1 VDADFLVYR
10 IGFASEDDDEQYAR
24 SRATEW
30 LTDMIYFDLK
40 CEDYKAWITGKDNF
54 RYQVAVTHPYKGNRR
69 DLKKPKHY
77 EALRGHLE
85 RLGAVVTDGEEADD
99 AVGIES
105 AKGNYWLVHVDKD
118 LDQLPGWH
126 YNPVKKEEYYVDEF
140 QGLYNFYKQILTGDR
155 IDAIVGL
162 KGIGPVKAAKILE
175 GCKTEQELYEAVC
188 EAYKD
193 KGEAQERVIENGQL
207 LWLRRFEGQLW
218 TPPGEGE
225 GT

>member
-24 SRATEW
+24 SRVTEW
-30 LTDMIYFDLK
+30 LTDMVYFDLK
-40 CEDYKAWITGKDNF
+40 AEDYKAWITGKDNF
-54 RYQVAVTHPYKGNRR
+54 RYQVAVTHPYKGNRK

-85 RLGAVVTDGEEADD
+85 RLGAVVTVGEEADD

-105 AKGNYWLVHVDKD
+105 AKGNYWIVHVDKD

-140 QGLYNFYKQILTGDR
+140 QGLKNFYLQVLTGDR
-155 IDAIVGL
+155 TDWIFGI
-162 KGIGPVKAAKILE
+162 KGVGPVKAAKILE
-175 GCKTEQELYEAVC
+175 GTETEEEMYSAVC
-188 EAYKD
+188 KAYEKY
-193 KGEAQERVIENGQL
+193 GESIDRVHENGKL
-207 LWLRRFEGQLW
+207 LWLRRKEGEIW
-218 TPPGEGE
+218 TPPKSS
-225 GT
+225 